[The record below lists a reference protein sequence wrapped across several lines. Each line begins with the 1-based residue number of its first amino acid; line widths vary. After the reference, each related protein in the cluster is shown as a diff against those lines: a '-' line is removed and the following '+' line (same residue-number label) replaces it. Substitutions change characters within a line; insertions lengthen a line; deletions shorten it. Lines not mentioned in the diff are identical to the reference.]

1 MPISP
6 HIDSFTVD
14 HLPPRDA
21 WPVMTFDL
29 PELQYPEV
37 LNAAATLLDGAMG
50 AGFGGKVAV
59 IGADH
64 AWTYEVLNGQ
74 VNRIARVLVEDLGLV
89 PGNRV
94 LIRGFNNAMHLAIWL
109 AVVKAGGVVV
119 DSMPLLRTPELRKYI
134 ARAHIRLALCDHR
147 LSEALEPLLGDG
159 IALDRVVCFG
169 AGDLEGLM
177 AGKPET
183 FDAVPTLADDVVL
196 LGFTSGTTGEP
207 KVTMHF
213 HRDILA
219 MADTAARHVLRPDPD
234 EVFTG
239 SPPFA
244 FTFGLGALLV
254 FPMRFG
260 CTTRLIETPSPDAL
274 LEAIEAGATTLF
286 TAPTMY
292 RALLDRVE
300 AGRHGAL
307 RKCISAGEKLPLAT
321 WEAWQE
327 RTGIRIIDGLGAT
340 EMIHIFISASAD
352 DIRPGAIGKA
362 VPGYEARIM
371 GEDNQ
376 PLPPGATGRLAVRG
390 PTGCRYLDDPRQH
403 DYVVNG
409 WNVTGDI
416 FRMDDDGYFWFEGRA
431 DDMIISSGYNIAGPE
446 VEEVLMRHAAVLECA
461 VVGAPDPDRGQIVK
475 AFIVPRPDVH
485 ADDILASNIQ
495 NFVKAEIAP
504 YKYPRAIEFIDAL
517 PKTQT
522 GKIQRFGLRE
532 RADEQGPCAPGCRA

>member
-1 MPISP
+1 MTQTS
-6 HIDSFTVD
+6 HLDRFAFD
-14 HLPPRDA
+14 HLPPRDL

-37 LNAAATLLDGAMG
+37 LNAAAALLDGAVG

-64 AWTYEVLNGQ
+64 TWTYDQLNGQ
-74 VNRIARVLVEDLGLV
+74 VNRIAHVLVEDLGLV

-94 LIRGFNNAMHLAIWL
+94 LVRGFNNAMHMAIWL
-109 AVVKAGGVVV
+109 AVVKAGGIVV
-119 DSMPLLRTPELRKYI
+119 DSMPLLRTQELRKYI
-134 ARAHIRLALCDHR
+134 ARARIDLALCDQR
-147 LSEALEPLLGDG
+147 LADALEPLLGG
-159 IALDRVVCFG
+159 ETTLERMVCFG
-169 AGDLEGLM
+169 GSELESLM
-177 AGKPET
+177 TDKADT
-183 FDAVPTLADDVVL
+183 FDAVPTLAEDVVL

-207 KVTMHF
+207 KATMHF

-219 MADTAARHVLRPDPD
+219 MADTAARHVIRPEPD

-244 FTFGLGALLV
+244 FTFGLGALV
-254 FPMRFG
+254 IFPMRFG

-274 LEAIEAGATTLF
+274 LDAIAAGATTLF

-292 RALLDRVE
+292 RVLLERLDEVDD
-300 AGRHGAL
+300 GSL
-307 RKCISAGEKLPLAT
+307 RKCISAGEHLPLAT
-321 WEAWQE
+321 WEAWHD
-327 RTGIRIIDGLGAT
+327 RTGIGIIDGLGAT
-340 EMIHIFISASAD
+340 EMIHIFISASGD
-352 DIRPGAIGKA
+352 DIRPGATGKA
-362 VPGYEARIM
+362 VPGYEACIL
-371 GEDNQ
+371 DDDDQ

-390 PTGCRYLDDPRQH
+390 PTGCRYLDDPRQR

-416 FRMDDDGYFWFEGRA
+416 FRMDGDGYFWYVARA

-446 VEEVLMRHAAVLECA
+446 VEEALMRHAAVLECA

-475 AFIVPRPDVH
+475 AFIVPKADVKT
-485 ADDILASNIQ
+485 DDALTKDIQ
-495 NFVKAEIAP
+495 TFVKAEIAP
-504 YKYPRAIEFIDAL
+504 YKYPRAIEFLDAL

-532 RADEQGPCAPGCRA
+532 REGK